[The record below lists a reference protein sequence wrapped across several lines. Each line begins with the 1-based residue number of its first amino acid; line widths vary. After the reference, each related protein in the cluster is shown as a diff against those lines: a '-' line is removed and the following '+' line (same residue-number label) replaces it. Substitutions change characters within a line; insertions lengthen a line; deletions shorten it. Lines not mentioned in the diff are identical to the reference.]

1 MENIRRE
8 VFVLSN
14 LTLRLDKR
22 DWDRTRT
29 ILEKSGLKKSL
40 AKDYTVWYL
49 TDGLNHAMLYPSGTL
64 LLQGPGSQEI
74 KDFILS
80 SLSTPKEVFVG
91 CDESG
96 KGDVFGPLVLCC
108 AVIKPEYYKKVLSL
122 NMKDCKRLSDEAVLK
137 KAEAFRSFGEYRC
150 RVVEPRELN
159 KLYERKKNLNRI
171 LDELYVSLLEEFLNG
186 YPEGKFSVDAYSS
199 RSPFDSRV
207 SFIHKGEEDLAVA
220 TASVLARA
228 EFLKWIELRG
238 LPKGSSPEVMGIAR
252 KLYHQD
258 KEKAKESLKLF
269 FL

>member
-1 MENIRRE
+1 M
-8 VFVLSN
+8 SN

-22 DWDRTRT
+22 DWDRVRAL
-29 ILEKSGLKKSL
+29 LEKLGFKGLP
-40 AKDYTVWYL
+40 KDYVVWYL
-49 TDGLNHAMLYPSGTL
+49 TDGSNHATLYFSGTL
-64 LLQGPGSQEI
+64 LIQGKRAKEV
-74 KDFILS
+74 KDLILS
-80 SLSTPKEVFVG
+80 SLDPSENVSVG

-137 KAEAFRSFGEYRC
+137 KAEVFSSFGEFKC
-150 RVVEPRELN
+150 RLVEPKELN
-159 KLYERKKNLNRI
+159 ELYERKKNLNRI
-171 LDELYVSLLEEFLNG
+171 LDELYVGLLEEFLKR

-207 SFIHKGEEDLAVA
+207 SFIHKGEEELAVA

-228 EFLKWIELRG
+228 EFLKWLKDRG
-238 LPKGSSPEVMGIAR
+238 LPKGSSKEAMALAR
-252 KLYHQD
+252 KIYREN
-258 KEKAKESLKLF
+258 KERAKESLKLF